1 VFKNAVQ
8 GLVKI
13 CFPQGVLEEI
23 GIDVLERHMREEKA
37 PEENIR
43 KMVDVF
49 RGEMVHRI
57 SSMLAVYLDT
67 PEKVQVGIDAV
78 KAASEALHGNV
89 EPDERSTNTSNHG
102 EPKDT
107 FEEMIVDASNDPAA
121 QAVTRPTKVM
131 SKRGKEKEKAKEP
144 DNAGDDSEMGVESS
158 IQANKT
164 LPASMKQQ
172 EGDRGKKV
180 SASWRWDID
189 PESISNAAIAE
200 VFKRPSDLFAFHAL
214 PIAWM
219 ELHDD
224 AKQKDVR
231 LHIQARLH
239 EMAEAEWRKWMESLQ
254 KLHDGDMTMLIRPDP
269 KAVLRGRRTAA
280 TPAPI
285 DMQRRAANVISN
297 NPNRGS
303 FRGTAQDKAVRE
315 PVQRASRIKREPNT
329 ETNDAAN
336 DNKVIREENDMVA
349 TTRALRDLSTDETD
363 IRPAATQATPS
374 GHGTR
379 VKDSHAAKENVSVNV
394 PISM

>member
-1 VFKNAVQ
+1 
-8 GLVKI
+8 
-13 CFPQGVLEEI
+13 
-23 GIDVLERHMREEKA
+23 
-37 PEENIR
+37 
-43 KMVDVF
+43 
-49 RGEMVHRI
+49 
-57 SSMLAVYLDT
+57 
-67 PEKVQVGIDAV
+67 
-78 KAASEALHGNV
+78 
-89 EPDERSTNTSNHG
+89 
-102 EPKDT
+102 
-107 FEEMIVDASNDPAA
+107 
-121 QAVTRPTKVM
+121 
-131 SKRGKEKEKAKEP
+131 
-144 DNAGDDSEMGVESS
+144 
-158 IQANKT
+158 
-164 LPASMKQQ
+164 MKQQ
-172 EGDRGKKV
+172 EGDRGKNV

-214 PIAWM
+214 PIARM

-374 GHGTR
+374 GQGTR